1 MVFVY
6 IMFFKSTSSIRTIY
20 IVLSIAYMIIT
31 NLITYRKI
39 IKYIS
44 DDKLIKIG
52 LYNGFAAAGFMFSG
66 SKENDSCMK
75 KLKIECRI
83 IYLLEIIQ
91 YVLLMVVI

>member
-6 IMFFKSTSSIRTIY
+6 IIFFEGISNIRTIY
-20 IVLSIAYMIIT
+20 IILSIAYMIIT

-52 LYNGFAAAGFMFSG
+52 LYNGFAAAGSMFSG
-66 SKENDSCMK
+66 SQENDFCMK

-83 IYLLEIIQ
+83 IHLLGIIQ
-91 YVLLMVVI
+91 YVY